1 MYHVNGDFGQV
12 RLVSLMPLPQSDG
25 LFSVQSVGWHR
36 CNDRYC
42 ITRPQGGDIDLLL
55 ITVQGRGVLR
65 LGNKE
70 YSLTAGSV
78 ALIPRG
84 VPCSYFT
91 PKDSLW
97 EFYWMHPTGSAAK
110 NFLDTVSKRGEF
122 IAEFEPGYGYQQR
135 METLLTLC
143 AKHEPDF
150 EWRVSEKVSELLHR
164 MAVSLLEKP
173 SPRTLSSRAITY
185 MEQHFREPVT
195 LDEIAQS
202 LFVSTAHF
210 IRAFKKET
218 GITPHQ
224 YLTEHRLLFAAQLLE
239 YSDSR
244 VEEVAAQV
252 GFSSSSL
259 FISNFRR
266 RYGCTPLQYREM
278 VSSWFVREPEQ

>member
-12 RLVSLMPLPQSDG
+12 RLVSLMPLPQNTG

-42 ITRPQGGDIDLLL
+42 ITRPQGGDADLVL
-55 ITVQGRGVLR
+55 ITAQGRGVLR
-65 LGNKE
+65 LKSRE
-70 YSLTAGSV
+70 YSLTAGTV
-78 ALIPRG
+78 AFIPRG
-84 VPCSYFT
+84 VPHSYFT
-91 PKDSLW
+91 PKDGLW
-97 EFYWMHPTGSAAK
+97 EFYWMHPSGEAAAG
-110 NFLDTVSKRGEF
+110 FLNTVSKRGEF
-122 IAEFEPGYGYQQR
+122 IAEFEPGYGYSQR
-135 METLLTLC
+135 METLMALC
-143 AKHEPDF
+143 TQHEPDF
-150 EWRVSEKVSELLHR
+150 EWRVSEQVSALLHR
-164 MAVSLLEKP
+164 MAVGLCAKP
-173 SPRTLSSRAITY
+173 SPRSLSSRAAAY

-239 YSDSR
+239 FGDSR
-244 VEEVAAQV
+244 VEEIAAQV

-278 VSSWFVREPEQ
+278 VSAKFSLDVK